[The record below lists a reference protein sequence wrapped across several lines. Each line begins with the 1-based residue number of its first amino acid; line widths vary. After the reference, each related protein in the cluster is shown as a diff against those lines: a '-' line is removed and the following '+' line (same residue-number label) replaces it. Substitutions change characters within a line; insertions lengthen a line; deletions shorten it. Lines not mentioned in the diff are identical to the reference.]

1 MKTTHKS
8 IRQQVSHEYQ
18 FNNNKALKH
27 ALLGY
32 RVLGLLI
39 ILASIALGMFFTSI
53 GDERSDG
60 TMAVFPLALGLYL
73 MFGKFNDDSKEMK

>member
-1 MKTTHKS
+1 MKTTTKS

-18 FNNNKALKH
+18 FNNDRAVKH

-39 ILASIALGMFFTSI
+39 TLVSIALAMLFTSL

-60 TMAVFPLALGLYL
+60 TMAMFPLALGLYL
-73 MFGKFNDDSKEMK
+73 MFGKFNDDSNKGV